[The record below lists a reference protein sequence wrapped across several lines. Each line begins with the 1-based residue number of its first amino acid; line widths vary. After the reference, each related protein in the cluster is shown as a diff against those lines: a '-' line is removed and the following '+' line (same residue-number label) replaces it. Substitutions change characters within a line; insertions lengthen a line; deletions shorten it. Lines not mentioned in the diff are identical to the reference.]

1 MNMNLTGCEFKGM
14 AGAFAAMFTPFDRKG
29 RVNGEAIDALVEY
42 GLRGGL
48 KGFYLTGSTGEGM
61 LLTNEERAF
70 VYRRAV
76 KAAKGRCKLIAQVG
90 CVRTD
95 DAVALAKVAA
105 DAGVDWISSVA
116 PVYFGQNFPSAMRH
130 YKAISEATDLPFL
143 VYAFN
148 CSLVPERDIRLFDL
162 KNVKGIKYTGRD
174 FYACQRLRR
183 MLNRET
189 IWFAGCDEMLIAALA
204 MGDTFSGGIGLNYN
218 IIPRHFA
225 KICALCAEND
235 FRAAAKWQ
243 AEANRLVD
251 LVVDSF
257 ADNWSAFKVLM
268 KGVGIDCGYCRAPY
282 APLTKAQER
291 TMLARFAA
299 LSLFGSPSGQAGR
312 HGRHSTSQRR
322 ILTAGT

>member
-1 MNMNLTGCEFKGM
+1 MDTNLTGREFKGM
-14 AGAFAAMFTPFDRKG
+14 AGAFAAMFTPFNRKG
-29 RVNGEAIDALVEY
+29 RVNEEAIDALIEH
-42 GLRGGL
+42 GL

-61 LLTNEERAF
+61 LLTNEERVC
-70 VYRRAV
+70 VYHRAV
-76 KAAKGRCKLIAQVG
+76 KAAKRRCKLIAQVG

-95 DAVALAKVAA
+95 DAVALARAAA

-130 YKAISEATDLPFL
+130 YRAISEATDLPVL
-143 VYAFN
+143 VYSFN
-148 CSLVPERDIRLFDL
+148 GALVPERDARLFDL

-183 MLNRET
+183 MLGKET
-189 IWFAGCDEMLIAALA
+189 IWFNGCDELLVAALA

-225 KICALCAEND
+225 KICRLCAEND

-251 LVVDSF
+251 IVVD
-257 ADNWSAFKVLM
+257 AMKDNWSAFKVLM
-268 KGVGIDCGYCRAPY
+268 KGVGIDCGPCRAPY

-291 TMLARFAA
+291 TMLDRFAKLEA
-299 LSLFGSPSGQAGR
+299 FNAPMCSRMRSRA
-312 HGRHSTSQRR
+312 
-322 ILTAGT
+322 

>member
-1 MNMNLTGCEFKGM
+1 MGNILFTPKGKSFEGM
-14 AGAFAAMFTPFDRKG
+14 AGAYSALYTPFRKDG
-29 RVNGEAIDALVEY
+29 SLNEEMIEKVIGY
-42 GLRGGL
+42 GLSRGL

-61 LLTNEERAF
+61 LLTNEERIQ

-95 DAVALAKVAA
+95 DSVMLAKAAA

-143 VYAFN
+143 IYSFN
-148 CSLVPERDIRLFDL
+148 CTLVPGRDIKFFDL

-174 FYACQRLRR
+174 FYACQRLKR
-183 MLNRET
+183 MLDKEV
-189 IWFAGCDEMLIAALA
+189 IWFAGCDELLISALA
-204 MGDTFSGGIGLNYN
+204 LGDTFSGGIGLNYN

-225 KICALCAEND
+225 KICELCAKND

-251 LVVDSF
+251 LVIESF
-257 ADNWSAFKVLM
+257 DDNWSAFKVLM
-268 KGVGIDCGYCRAPY
+268 KGVGIDCGFCRAPY
-282 APLTKAQER
+282 APLAKAHER
-291 TMLARFAA
+291 RLLDRFAK
-299 LSLFGSPSGQAGR
+299 LGIVG
-312 HGRHSTSQRR
+312 
-322 ILTAGT
+322 